1 MDMDKATKTACE
13 RSLKLMRAASDNF
26 FRAAVQTDNHAFIE
40 FTGLLNEYVQAC
52 EMALANGQDF
62 RHANKHT
69 GEPLPVAP
77 HMLDYLNEKLGCIFS
92 GAVVVAVARV
102 VDPCPIA
109 SLDFTQSE
117 GGAGERSE
125 G

>member
-13 RSLKLMRAASDNF
+13 CSLKLMRSASDNF
-26 FRAAVQTDNHAFIE
+26 YRAAVGTDNHAFIE
-40 FTGLLNEYVQAC
+40 FTGLLNEYIQAC

-69 GEPLPVAP
+69 GEPLPLAP
-77 HMLDYLNEKLGCIFS
+77 HMLDYLNEKLGCIFN
-92 GAVVVAVARV
+92 GAVAVVRI
-102 VDPCPIA
+102 VDPYPEEA
-109 SLDFTQSE
+109 V
-117 GGAGERSE
+117 AGERSE